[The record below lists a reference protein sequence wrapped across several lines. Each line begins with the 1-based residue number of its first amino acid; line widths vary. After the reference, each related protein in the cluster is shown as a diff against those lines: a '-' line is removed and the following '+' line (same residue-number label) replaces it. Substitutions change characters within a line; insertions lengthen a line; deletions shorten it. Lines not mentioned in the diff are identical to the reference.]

1 MNVQEVIVS
10 PLREME
16 CGVEV
21 SEYIHAKDSPLANLL
36 RGKTMIQVHLR
47 TVQRQTLLNP
57 HIMLT
62 SQHFRIITIIIFL
75 ISVQSARSQERPYK
89 ITGHIQGVENEFI
102 YLKNKA
108 IGMRPDFSPIT
119 YDSCYSIDGS
129 FEFRGTFKEPDFYS
143 IEVAGNEKDWVPFW
157 ISERVQLTAHK
168 DSLYRTASVHGSAE
182 HDFYANTRK
191 EIKTLFLDEYTTI
204 AREYV
209 KYERHDSLRN
219 VLDSIGRELGNYFI
233 EKINTNPGLYAPIY
247 FVMNDFLTIP
257 IESAQII
264 YGNLSEAQKGSKYG
278 NILKSQ
284 LSVIKVGDPAL
295 YFQLNDYQGNA
306 FDLTMYKGKYILLDF
321 WASWCIPCL
330 EELPA
335 IRTISNNYEK
345 NNLQIVAVSLDTD
358 HEKWV
363 RSIEKN
369 QMSWPNVSDLKGIS
383 SDLMFRYGV
392 MSIPKKVL
400 ISPDGLVLLSTT
412 KIDELEEYLSTTMK

>member
-1 MNVQEVIVS
+1 
-10 PLREME
+10 
-16 CGVEV
+16 
-21 SEYIHAKDSPLANLL
+21 ANLL
-36 RGKTMIQVHLR
+36 RGKTIIQAHLT

-89 ITGHIQGVENEFI
+89 ITGHIQGVENEYI

-247 FVMNDFLTIP
+247 FVMNDYLTIP
-257 IESAQII
+257 KESAQVI

-278 NILKSQ
+278 KLLKSK
-284 LSVIKVGDPAL
+284 LSVIKVCDPGIN
-295 YFQLNDYQGNA
+295 FPRNDYQGRE
-306 FDLTMYKGKYILLDF
+306 FGQCIYKVKYMLLDF
-321 WASWCIPCL
+321 WGNWYIHCL
-330 EELPA
+330 EDPKG
-335 IRTISNNYEK
+335 THTFNNNYEE
-345 NNLQIVAVSLDTD
+345 NNLQIDADSLDAA

-363 RSIEKN
+363 RSIERN
-369 QMSWPNVSDLKGIS
+369 
-383 SDLMFRYGV
+383 
-392 MSIPKKVL
+392 
-400 ISPDGLVLLSTT
+400 
-412 KIDELEEYLSTTMK
+412 